1 MSIAEHNNLSTPE
14 ISAIVDQLRT
24 TFKSGK
30 TRDRAWRIKTLQTF
44 QKMMVAERSTFQ
56 AALKADLNKSPEQS
70 WLTELNL
77 IEQDIQLALD
87 HLDEWSTPTA
97 VSTDIVNLLGAGQ
110 SEIHHEPL
118 GVICIYGAW
127 NYPFILTLQPIVG
140 AIAAGNC
147 VLVKTPSPK
156 YSKHSADTML
166 RICNKYFD
174 TDTIRF
180 VGGGREVTQSLFTCR
195 FDHCLLTGSVANGK
209 RLARACA
216 EFLTPCTLELGGK
229 SPCIV
234 DKNCNVATA
243 AQRATWG
250 SVLNSGQTCIRPD
263 YNFVH
268 RDVAEEFIKETI
280 KTLKAFHAGDSQ
292 NSNFYGRMVNEGA
305 WDRVTKLLEPEKTAG
320 RIRYGGHSDRGS
332 RYIEPTIV
340 DFENDWDAFAASG
353 IMADEVFGPII
364 PVVQYTDLNRIIE
377 FINDHEKPLVAHV
390 FTNDSKVA
398 DDVLRFTSSGSACIN
413 DAMIWMSNHDLPFG
427 GVGNSGQGAYHGKA
441 TFDLFSHHKSVLR
454 KTLAF
459 DFAAPWRYPP
469 YDRPM
474 QMTLVGVLQYPYSG
488 FQKNLLKW
496 AVYVFLFVM
505 ARRWGM
511 VGVVR
516 DVLIQLL
523 QML

>member
-1 MSIAEHNNLSTPE
+1 MSDISHHQNLSTE
-14 ISAIVDQLRT
+14 QISSIVHDLRA

-30 TRDRAWRIKTLQTF
+30 TRDRAWRVKTLKTF
-44 QKMMVAERSTFQ
+44 QKMMVTERSKMQ

-77 IEQDIQLALD
+77 VEQDIQLALD
-87 HLDEWSTPTA
+87 HLDEWSTPTS
-97 VSTDIVNLLGAGQ
+97 VSTDIVNILGAGQ

-156 YSKHSADTML
+156 YSKNSAETML

-180 VGGGREVTQSLFTCR
+180 IGGGREVTQSLFKCR
-195 FDHCLLTGSVANGK
+195 FDHAFLTGSVANGK

-250 SVLNSGQTCIRPD
+250 ALLNGGQTCIRPD

-268 RDVAEEFIKETI
+268 RDVADEFIKETI
-280 KTLKAFHAGDSQ
+280 KTLKSFHEGDSKT
-292 NSNFYGRMVNEGA
+292 SNYYGRLVNERA
-305 WDRVTKLLEPEKTAG
+305 WERVTGLLEPERKAG
-320 RIRYGGHSDRGS
+320 RIKYGGDSNREA

-340 DFENDWDAFAASG
+340 DYKNDWDAF
-353 IMADEVFGPII
+353 V
-364 PVVQYTDLNRIIE
+364 
-377 FINDHEKPLVAHV
+377 
-390 FTNDSKVA
+390 
-398 DDVLRFTSSGSACIN
+398 SSDIHGS
-413 DAMIWMSNHDLPFG
+413 
-427 GVGNSGQGAYHGKA
+427 
-441 TFDLFSHHKSVLR
+441 
-454 KTLAF
+454 
-459 DFAAPWRYPP
+459 
-469 YDRPM
+469 
-474 QMTLVGVLQYPYSG
+474 
-488 FQKNLLKW
+488 
-496 AVYVFLFVM
+496 
-505 ARRWGM
+505 
-511 VGVVR
+511 
-516 DVLIQLL
+516 
-523 QML
+523 